1 MKIGFVAE
9 PYEEKNAS
17 GMGYVIL
24 ELMRNL
30 PREGAEHE
38 FIFYSSRPIDRA
50 LVQGEYQNIIIP
62 RSFVKKLWY
71 FFTLGDKPDALIFMV
86 PMMPLVVRGMHSIP
100 MCQELASQKIPPQGL
115 SAKLFAFVR
124 DQILMRISFAQASRI
139 IAASEATKKDL
150 MHFYGIVPERI
161 TVSYDGFQS
170 LEVYKSE
177 AVPVD
182 EAKKPYFFFIG
193 KVKYRKNVHGIV
205 SAFIRF
211 KKRVSSDCQLV
222 IAGDCGGPYYEKIRE
237 EIKEHHMK
245 GVVHFVGYTV
255 KGALYSYYK
264 DALAC
269 VFPSINEG
277 FGMPIVEAMSLGTPV
292 ITSSISSMAEVADDA
307 ALLVDPHDVDAIA
320 GAMERIHADA
330 TLRDELIAKGLE
342 RAKIFSWPKAAREY
356 IAVVEGV

>member
-1 MKIGFVAE
+1 MRIGFVAE

-30 PREGAEHE
+30 PREGAAHE
-38 FIFYSSRPIDRA
+38 FVFYSSRPIDCA
-50 LVQGEYQNIIIP
+50 LVPGEYQNVIIP
-62 RSFVKKLWY
+62 HNFVKKLWY
-71 FFTLGDKPDALIFMV
+71 FFTLSDRPDTLIFMV
-86 PMMPLVVRGMHSIP
+86 PMVPLIVRGMHSIP

-115 SAKLFAFVR
+115 GAKLFAFVR
-124 DQILMRISFAQASRI
+124 DQILMRIAFIRASHI

-150 MHFYGIVPERI
+150 MHFYGIAPGRI
-161 TVSYDGFQS
+161 AVSYDGFQS
-170 LEVYKSE
+170 LEMYKSE

-182 EAKKPYFFFIG
+182 DDKKPYFFFIG

-211 KKRVSSDCQLV
+211 KKRVSSDCQLI
-222 IAGDCGGPYYEKIRE
+222 IAGDYGGPYYEKIQE
-237 EIKEHHMK
+237 EIRANNMEH
-245 GVVHFVGYTV
+245 VVHFVGYTV

-292 ITSSISSMAEVADDA
+292 ITSNISSMAEVADDA
-307 ALLVDPHDVDAIA
+307 ALLVDPHDIGAISN
-320 GAMERIHADA
+320 AMERVYVDPA
-330 TLRDELIAKGLE
+330 LRGELIAKGLD
-342 RAKIFSWPKAAREY
+342 RAKVFSWPKAAREY
-356 IAVVEGV
+356 IAVVEGL

>member
-1 MKIGFVAE
+1 MRIGFVAE

-17 GMGYVIL
+17 GMGYVVL

-30 PREGAEHE
+30 PREGAAHE

-50 LVQGEYQNIIIP
+50 FVPGNYQNVIIP
-62 RSFVKKLWY
+62 HHFVKKLWF
-71 FFTLGDKPDALIFMV
+71 FFTVKDRPQALIFMV
-86 PMMPLVVRGMHSIP
+86 PMMPLIIRGIHAIP

-115 SAKLFAFVR
+115 SARLFAFVR
-124 DQILMRISFAQASRI
+124 DQILMRISFARASHI

-150 MHFYGIVPERI
+150 MHFYGIDTSRI

-170 LEVYKSE
+170 LEVYKDR
-177 AVPVD
+177 AVPVN
-182 EAKKPYFFFIG
+182 EKLKPYFFFIG

-211 KKRVSSDCQLV
+211 KKRISSNCQLV
-222 IAGDCGGPYYEKIRE
+222 IAGDYGGSYYETIRK
-237 EIKEHHMK
+237 EIDDAHME
-245 GVVHFVGYTV
+245 GDVHFVGYTV

-264 DALAC
+264 NALAC

-292 ITSSISSMAEVADDA
+292 ITSNISSMTEVADDA
-307 ALLVDPHDVDAIA
+307 ALLVDPHNVDAIS
-320 GAMERIHADA
+320 GAMERIHADEV
-330 TLRDELIAKGLE
+330 LRNNFITKGLE
-342 RAKIFSWPKAAREY
+342 RSKIFSWPKAAREY